1 MKKLLF
7 LTLTIITISCGSV
20 DRTEQ
25 IKEEIKGKKD
35 QIMTL
40 NGEILSLEKELKD
53 LEKEDPDKYKVLVLA
68 NKLEYQPFKHYFEA
82 HGSVES
88 ISEAFISP
96 EVNGQ
101 IKQIEVREGDRVK
114 KGQLLVVLNTSIA
127 ANSIEEIKTSLQ
139 LATIVYEKQK
149 RLWEQQ
155 IGSEMQYLQTKNNKE
170 ALESRL
176 KTLEAQLDMSYIR
189 SPIYGIVDNIFKKEG
204 ELAIPGMQLMQ
215 IVSLNELYI
224 NAEISESYLPK
235 VKKGD
240 MVNLSFPSYPEID
253 LEVPIMRIGN
263 VINPQNRTFTIQL
276 KISNTEEK
284 LKPNI
289 LGIIKI
295 NDYSS
300 DAALVVPTIILKQ
313 DIKGTYLYV
322 AIDNEDGYIAK
333 KVYVETGISY
343 EDQSIIL
350 KGLEPGQLIIAKGY
364 NMVSDG
370 SKIKMR

>member
-1 MKKLLF
+1 MKKLSF
-7 LTLTIITISCGSV
+7 LILAIIAVSCGSV

-53 LEKEDPDKYKVLVLA
+53 LEEEDPDKYKVLVLT
-68 NKLEYQPFKHYFEA
+68 NKLEHRPFKHYFEA

-114 KGQLLVVLNTSIA
+114 KGQLLVVLNTSIT
-127 ANSIEEIKTSLQ
+127 ANSIEEIKTSLK

-350 KGLEPGQLIIAKGY
+350 KGLEPGQLIITKGY

>member
-350 KGLEPGQLIIAKGY
+350 KGLEPGQLIITKGY